1 MEGFR
6 LRRRKYG
13 RAREVRCRRDYFV
26 KGSLREEGPRKS
38 MRKHMKFSF
47 SKPSVAR
54 VELAVSTVFCSEGVD
69 SASV

>member
-26 KGSLREEGPRKS
+26 IGSLREGGLR
-38 MRKHMKFSF
+38 RFVRRHMKFSF
-47 SKPSVAR
+47 SKPSEAL
-54 VELAVSTVFCSEGVD
+54 VE
-69 SASV
+69 